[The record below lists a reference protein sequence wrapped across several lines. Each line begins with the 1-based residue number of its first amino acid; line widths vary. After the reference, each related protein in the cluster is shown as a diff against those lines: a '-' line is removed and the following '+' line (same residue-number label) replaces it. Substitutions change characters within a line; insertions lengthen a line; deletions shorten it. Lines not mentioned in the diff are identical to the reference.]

1 MGKINIYRMTPLSFV
16 PHTELP
22 VNEAMLANRKKDSRY
37 ADNYTRNL
45 IPFPLACFLM
55 RVQPYSYFM
64 YGLGWG
70 LHDGAL
76 NDFPE
81 TKKKLGLPKGSYKQ
95 LPKIG
100 KMVFTRQ
107 FEHAEVWVNLN
118 TFEAE
123 IKWSDGSKT
132 SNRKPAR

>member
-1 MGKINIYRMTPLSFV
+1 MFFDGGTAIFIFHV
-16 PHTELP
+16 W
-22 VNEAMLANRKKDSRY
+22 
-37 ADNYTRNL
+37 
-45 IPFPLACFLM
+45 I
-55 RVQPYSYFM
+55 
-64 YGLGWG
+64 GLG
-70 LHDGAL
+70 LNDGAL
-76 NDFPE
+76 IDFPE

-95 LPKIG
+95 LPKMG

-132 SNRKPAR
+132 SNRKPAK